1 MALSF
6 LSLNHPE
13 QQEGRR
19 RHYAQCMA
27 ALIRSSDG
35 GGRESVF
42 AQALN
47 NALAAIVCFEAPD
60 KLYRTDSRVHSAT
73 DLLKTLQT
81 MGVQQADG
89 VVLVADSE
97 HDATL
102 QAHLDEVLGT
112 DNDAMEGVVA
122 VDVPR
127 LTEAIAATD
136 APRHARE
143 GDVLEDA
150 AILALRELDRHPALR
165 VLDDEV
171 HDVAEVEAISAD
183 AAERERA
190 GRYWAALPEG
200 ERTRRHLAL
209 AIHEGYGDSAYLA
222 EAAECPVCGGLTL
235 EIETVSDAFG
245 LGFGPGCCLACSYRR
260 SEDAA
265 DWLAIDVK
273 LGWGYA

>member
-1 MALSF
+1 MAT
-6 LSLNHPE
+6 
-13 QQEGRR
+13 
-19 RHYAQCMA
+19 
-27 ALIRSSDG
+27 LIRSTDR

-47 NALAAIVCFEAPD
+47 NALAAIVCFEVPD
-60 KLYRTDSRVHSAT
+60 KLYRKDGRVRSAA
-73 DLLKTLQT
+73 DLLRTLQT
-81 MGVQQADG
+81 IGEERADG
-89 VVLVADSE
+89 VVLIADSE
-97 HDATL
+97 HDAAL
-102 QAHLDEVLGT
+102 QAHLNEVLGT
-112 DNDAMEGVVA
+112 ENDEMEDLVP

-127 LTEAIAATD
+127 LMQAIAATD

-171 HDVAEVEAISAD
+171 QDVAEVEAISAD

-209 AIHEGYGDSAYLA
+209 AIHEGYGDSACLA
-222 EAAECPVCGGLTL
+222 EAAECPVCGGRTL
-235 EIETVSDAFG
+235 EVETVSDAFG
-245 LGFGPGCCLACSYRR
+245 LGLGPGCCLACSYRR

-265 DWLAIDVK
+265 DWLALDVK
-273 LGWGYA
+273 LGWGDA